1 MEPLGAPALTIY
13 SLFLTIKKT
22 TYKFQKIPRARFS
35 LGSQPYEKVF
45 DISWTDCLTSK
56 PSSAPHPF
64 WYRFNGMGAQKN
76 APKIS
81 CNLFSIYI
89 SRKN

>member
-35 LGSQPYEKVF
+35 LGSQPY
-45 DISWTDCLTSK
+45 
-56 PSSAPHPF
+56 
-64 WYRFNGMGAQKN
+64 QKF
-76 APKIS
+76 
-81 CNLFSIYI
+81 LIYLRQI
-89 SRKN
+89 PLLPNHHQRRIHFGTV